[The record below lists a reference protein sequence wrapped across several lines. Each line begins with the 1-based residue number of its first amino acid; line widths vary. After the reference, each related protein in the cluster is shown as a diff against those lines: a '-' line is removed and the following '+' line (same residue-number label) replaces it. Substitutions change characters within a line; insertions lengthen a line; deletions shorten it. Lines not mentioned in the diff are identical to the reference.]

1 MSRIDNAT
9 LLLNLSTVT
18 NSGQLRV
25 YAVNYNV
32 LRIMAGMCGL
42 ALRIVIL
49 FIELK
54 SKFLKE
60 FASELNTI
68 NSRHFQIDGKLLRV

>member
-1 MSRIDNAT
+1 M
-9 LLLNLSTVT
+9 
-18 NSGQLRV
+18 GYLR
-25 YAVNYNV
+25 
-32 LRIMAGMCGL
+32 RIMAGMGGL

-60 FASELNTI
+60 FASELLNT
-68 NSRHFQIDGKLLRV
+68 NNLRHFQIDGKLLRA

>member
-1 MSRIDNAT
+1 M
-9 LLLNLSTVT
+9 
-18 NSGQLRV
+18 G
-25 YAVNYNV
+25 
-32 LRIMAGMCGL
+32 GL
-42 ALRIVIL
+42 ALKIVKL

-68 NSRHFQIDGKLLRV
+68 NSRHFQIDGKLLRA